1 MLARNKSG
9 WIVREYLDISENDIG
24 KYKDV
29 TGSYAIIKTALLR
42 VAEESLHSRGITT
55 AKVNLGKPKEQWIE
69 SYSFYPKNGYEEYEP
84 GHMIKKLI

>member
-29 TGSYAIIKTALLR
+29 TGSYAIIKIRDSTSACCR
-42 VAEESLHSRGITT
+42 R
-55 AKVNLGKPKEQWIE
+55 KP
-69 SYSFYPKNGYEEYEP
+69 S
-84 GHMIKKLI
+84 